1 MNASEFLLS
10 LIDACGG
17 SVAGRTL
24 LQKKSYF
31 VSLLSGISIDLGYQA
46 HYYGPYSANVD
57 GTMTQLKNL
66 GFVEESNTGFGI
78 LSGGFEMRRYDY
90 HLTEDGRKVLRPF
103 VQSPEYRAI
112 EGAVRKIRDAGEPDY
127 IELSIAAKAY
137 YILRKQEKRM
147 STNELLLEAKKF
159 NWNIS
164 EQSLARAVEF
174 LKHVGL
180 AED

>member
-1 MNASEFLLS
+1 M
-10 LIDACGG
+10 
-17 SVAGRTL
+17 
-24 LQKKSYF
+24 
-31 VSLLSGISIDLGYQA
+31 
-46 HYYGPYSANVD
+46 
-57 GTMTQLKNL
+57 
-66 GFVEESNTGFGI
+66 
-78 LSGGFEMRRYDY
+78 
-90 HLTEDGRKVLRPF
+90 
-103 VQSPEYRAI
+103 
-112 EGAVRKIRDAGEPDY
+112 
-127 IELSIAAKAY
+127 ELSIAAKAY